1 LRCRPAVPAPGEIG
15 DAFGKRRVD
24 ARAADPLVE
33 EPGGEKGAVAD
44 HRRGQAKARSAREE
58 AILRV
63 ARQELGRRVRAL
75 PVGRRENDRPQEA
88 LESVAR
94 LAELDR
100 ELIEEL
106 GMARQRAADAEV
118 ARRLDDPA
126 TEEGLPDA
134 VRDDAREERISL
146 IDDPTREAET
156 VSRRAVGK
164 RMEELGHAGLDR
176 LTRLEE
182 LAAMAEPRR
191 PRIEGS
197 LIENERR
204 REARHRSLALRDLG
218 VHRRE
223 LGRDVE
229 EALLEEGE
237 IRRVALDVG
246 ERPLD
251 LVRMRRRDDR
261 RRGARRGEAE
271 SPDRHLVD

>member
-1 LRCRPAVPAPGEIG
+1 LERRVRSAAAHLADVARRRIEDGVDRAGDRALREGVEGPAIAIRALRCRPAVPAPGEIG

-44 HRRGQAKARSAREE
+44 HLRGQAKARSAREE

-100 ELIEEL
+100 EMIEEL

-146 IDDPTREAET
+146 IDDPAREAET

-164 RMEELGHAGLDR
+164 RMEEL
-176 LTRLEE
+176 
-182 LAAMAEPRR
+182 
-191 PRIEGS
+191 
-197 LIENERR
+197 
-204 REARHRSLALRDLG
+204 
-218 VHRRE
+218 
-223 LGRDVE
+223 
-229 EALLEEGE
+229 
-237 IRRVALDVG
+237 
-246 ERPLD
+246 
-251 LVRMRRRDDR
+251 
-261 RRGARRGEAE
+261 
-271 SPDRHLVD
+271 